1 MCLPTASSFATRS
14 LKHFP
19 SSWSNFAEPHRT
31 TNLTIM
37 GLRADEE
44 VVWTVTYTPKPTQMN
59 AKADRGEVTLLE
71 RTAGPSIEV

>member
-1 MCLPTASSFATRS
+1 
-14 LKHFP
+14 
-19 SSWSNFAEPHRT
+19 
-31 TNLTIM
+31 M